1 MRLLMVEDE
10 ERLAA
15 SLRRGLQAE
24 GYAVD
29 VAGDGQAGLELAR
42 SGAYAAV
49 VLDLMLPGLS
59 GFKVCQELRRAGV
72 PVPILVLTAKNGE
85 YDEAEAL
92 DCGADD
98 YLSKPFSYVVL
109 TARLRALLRRGS
121 AGQRGAVLT
130 VGDLAVDPA
139 SRRCT
144 AEGPAGQAVEIRLTN
159 KEFGVL
165 ECLARRPGEAVPKPQ
180 ILDAV
185 WDSAFRG
192 DVNIVEVYV
201 AALRRKLDA
210 AGARCVIATIRGVGY
225 RLDPSG
231 STMPG

>member
-10 ERLAA
+10 ESLAR
-15 SLRRGLQAE
+15 SLGQGLRAE

-29 VAGDGQAGLELAR
+29 VASDGLTGLEMAR
-42 SGAYAAV
+42 SGGYDLL
-49 VLDLMLPGLS
+49 VLDLMLPGLN
-59 GFKVCQELRRAGV
+59 GFRICRRLRTEENS
-72 PVPILVLTAKNGE
+72 VPILMLTAKNGE

-98 YLSKPFSYVVL
+98 FLSKPFSFVVL
-109 TARLRALLRRGS
+109 TARLRALLRRGT
-121 AGQRGAVLT
+121 AGRPAVLA
-130 VGDLAVDPA
+130 VADLRIDPA
-139 SRRCT
+139 ARRCT
-144 AEGPAGQAVEIRLTN
+144 VDGDELRLTG

-165 ECLARRPGEAVPKPQ
+165 ECLARRPDQAVPKTE

-201 AALRRKLDA
+201 AALRRKLDR
-210 AGARCVIATIRGVGY
+210 AGAGPRIDTVRGIGY
-225 RLDPSG
+225 RL
-231 STMPG
+231 TPGQRPAPDAD

>member
-10 ERLAA
+10 ERLAE
-15 SLRRGLQAE
+15 SLSQGLRAE

-29 VAGDGQAGLELAR
+29 VAGDGPSGLELAR
-42 SGAYAAV
+42 SGDYAAV
-49 VLDLMLPGLS
+49 VLDLMLPGMN
-59 GFKVCQELRRAGV
+59 GFRVCRELRQDRN
-72 PVPILVLTAKNGE
+72 PVPILMLTAKNGE

-98 YLSKPFSYVVL
+98 FLGKPFSYVVL
-109 TARLRALLRRGS
+109 TARLRALLRRG
-121 AGQRGAVLT
+121 AAVRPSVLAVADLRIDPAARRCT
-130 VGDLAVDPA
+130 VGDAQL
-139 SRRCT
+139 
-144 AEGPAGQAVEIRLTN
+144 RLTV

-165 ECLARRPGEAVPKPQ
+165 ECLARQPDQAVPKTE

-201 AALRRKLDA
+201 AALRRKLDR
-210 AGARCVIATIRGVGY
+210 AGAHCRIETVRGIGY
-225 RLDPSG
+225 RLAPDG
-231 STMPG
+231 D

>member
-10 ERLAA
+10 ERLAQ
-15 SLRRGLQAE
+15 SLSQGLRAE

-29 VAGDGQAGLELAR
+29 VVGDGLTGLERAR
-42 SGAYAAV
+42 GGEYSAV
-49 VLDLMLPGLS
+49 VLDLMLPGLN
-59 GFKVCQELRRAGV
+59 GFRVCQELRREENS
-72 PVPILVLTAKNGE
+72 VPILMLTAKSGE

-98 YLSKPFSYVVL
+98 FLSKPFSYLVL
-109 TARLRALLRRGS
+109 TARLRALLRRE
-121 AGQRGAVLT
+121 ATARPLVLT
-130 VGDLAVDPA
+130 LADLRIDPA
-139 SRRCT
+139 ARRCT
-144 AEGPAGQAVEIRLTN
+144 VGGVELVLTA

-165 ECLARRPGEAVPKPQ
+165 QCLARRPGQAVPKTD

-201 AALRRKLDA
+201 AALRRKLAA
-210 AGARCVIATIRGVGY
+210 AGAHCSIETLRGIGY
-225 RLDPSG
+225 RLAAGDE
-231 STMPG
+231 

>member
-10 ERLAA
+10 ERLAQ
-15 SLRRGLQAE
+15 SLSQGLRAE

-29 VAGDGQAGLELAR
+29 VVADGRHGLDRAREGD
-42 SGAYAAV
+42 YAAI
-49 VLDLMLPGLS
+49 VLDLMLPGLN
-59 GFKVCQELRRAGV
+59 GFRVCQELRRDGN
-72 PVPILVLTAKNGE
+72 PVPILMLTAKNGE

-98 YLSKPFSYVVL
+98 FLSKPFSYVVL
-109 TARLRALLRRGS
+109 TARLRALLRRG
-121 AGQRGAVLT
+121 GATRPTVLS
-130 VGDLAVDPA
+130 VEDLRIDPVA
-139 SRRCT
+139 RRCT
-144 AEGPAGQAVEIRLTN
+144 VAERELRLTV

-165 ECLARRPGEAVPKPQ
+165 ECLARRCGQAVPKIE

-201 AALRRKLDA
+201 GALRRKLDR
-210 AGARCVIATIRGVGY
+210 AGARCAIETVRGIGY
-225 RLDPSG
+225 RVVPRAA
-231 STMPG
+231 

>member
-10 ERLAA
+10 ERLAR
-15 SLRRGLQAE
+15 SLQQGLRGE
-24 GYAVD
+24 GYVVD
-29 VAGDGQAGLELAR
+29 LAGDGHTGLELAR
-42 SGAYAAV
+42 SGTYAAV
-49 VLDLMLPGLS
+49 VLDLMLPGLN
-59 GFKVCQELRRAGV
+59 GFKVCQELRRAGNI
-72 PVPILVLTAKNGE
+72 VPILVLTAKTGE

-109 TARLRALLRRGS
+109 TARLRALLRRG
-121 AGQRGAVLT
+121 AVGGRGAVLV
-130 VGDLAVDPA
+130 VGDLALDPA
-139 SRRCT
+139 ARRCVI
-144 AEGPAGQAVEIRLTN
+144 GGVRISLTN

-165 ECLARRPGEAVPKPQ
+165 ECLARRPEQAVPKTE

-192 DVNIVEVYV
+192 DINIVEVYV

-210 AGARCVIATIRGVGY
+210 AGADCAIQTVRGVGY
-225 RLDPSG
+225 RL
-231 STMPG
+231 TA